1 MVLYQTGSQIFAFSQ
16 TRIIEELGIAL
27 EPMNNYHF
35 YDDHL
40 LTPFIRSYAEPC
52 GTLNEDPPTK
62 FCNGTS
68 FYYRMENLKNL
79 HENCNE
85 KWNKTINELHEFANP
100 PAESSRTR
108 RSIVGAASV
117 FVKTIGSLLSAM
129 TFLSDLFL
137 PANLYQQGFSNLVN
151 ANFPTGSMHMRT
163 YDSQTL
169 ANDQWNNF
177 KCELEVQNIANY
189 QAIQAIQF

>member
-1 MVLYQTGSQIFAFSQ
+1 MSHIAETCATSDRSAPLILHLINRKFSTLKISKTSKNKKSTNSKIEKIRTMVLYQTGSQIFAFSQ

-40 LTPFIRSYAEPC
+40 PTPFIRSYAEPC

-85 KWNKTINELHEFANP
+85 KWNKTIKELHEFANP

-108 RSIVGAASV
+108 RSIIGAASV
-117 FVKTIGSLLSAM
+117 FVKTIGKIL
-129 TFLSDLFL
+129 
-137 PANLYQQGFSNLVN
+137 
-151 ANFPTGSMHMRT
+151 H
-163 YDSQTL
+163 
-169 ANDQWNNF
+169 
-177 KCELEVQNIANY
+177 
-189 QAIQAIQF
+189 